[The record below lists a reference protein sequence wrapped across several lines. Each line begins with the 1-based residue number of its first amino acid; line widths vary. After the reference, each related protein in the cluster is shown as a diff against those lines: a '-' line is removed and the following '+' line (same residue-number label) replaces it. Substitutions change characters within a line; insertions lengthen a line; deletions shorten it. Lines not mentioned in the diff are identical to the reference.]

1 MAGNGKIEEKGEFTL
16 KRKPSSTTVL
26 NAGDYR
32 LLQKLLP
39 LFSPDVTRI
48 NDLVG
53 FVRRKGT
60 VCYFNYQM
68 PIYHHREDDIASF
81 KVFLCQL
88 VLVGNATPAEIKR
101 VFALAPREL
110 NRWLR
115 QYRKEGPGFFYTN
128 QSGVEIKPKGLLAR
142 MVGNIQTRLNET
154 KKRLQ
159 SIGHF
164 GLRLKKE

>member
-1 MAGNGKIEEKGEFTL
+1 MSKKT
-16 KRKPSSTTVL
+16 SSKL
-26 NAGDYR
+26 NRLNPRDYKF
-32 LLQKLLP
+32 LQKLLP
-39 LFSPDVTRI
+39 LFSTDVTRI

-53 FVRRKGT
+53 FVKRKGM
-60 VCYFNYQM
+60 VYYFNYQM
-68 PIYHHREDDIASF
+68 PIYHHIEDDMASF

-88 VLVGNATPAEIKR
+88 VLVGNATPSEIKR
-101 VFALAPREL
+101 AFTLAPGEL

-142 MVGNIQTRLNET
+142 MVGNIQTRLNEV

-164 GLRLKKE
+164 RLRLKKE

>member
-1 MAGNGKIEEKGEFTL
+1 MSKKTSSKLNTL
-16 KRKPSSTTVL
+16 
-26 NAGDYR
+26 NIQDYKF
-32 LLQKLLP
+32 LQKLLP
-39 LFSPDVTRI
+39 LFSTDVTRI

-53 FVRRKGT
+53 FVKRKGM
-60 VCYFNYQM
+60 VYYFNYQM
-68 PIYHHREDDIASF
+68 PIYHHIEDDMASF

-88 VLVGNATPAEIKR
+88 VLVGNATPSEIKR
-101 VFALAPREL
+101 AFALAPREL

-128 QSGVEIKPKGLLAR
+128 QSGVEIKSKDKGLLFR
-142 MVGNIQTRLNET
+142 MVGNIQTRLNEA

>member
-1 MAGNGKIEEKGEFTL
+1 MSKKTASK
-16 KRKPSSTTVL
+16 L
-26 NAGDYR
+26 NPQDYKF
-32 LLQKLLP
+32 LQKLLP
-39 LFSPDVTRI
+39 LFSTDVTRI

-53 FVRRKGT
+53 FVKRKGM
-60 VCYFNYQM
+60 VYYFNYQM
-68 PIYHHREDDIASF
+68 PIYHHIEDDMASF

-101 VFALAPREL
+101 AFSLAPREL

-115 QYRKEGPGFFYTN
+115 QYSKEGPGFFYTN
-128 QSGVEIKPKGLLAR
+128 QPRWEMKPKGLLAR
-142 MVGNIQTRLNET
+142 MMGNIQTYLHLNEV